1 MPKCIRVRDYMS
13 ARVITFAPDMEILEA
28 VHILVVNRISGAPV
42 LDLRGNLIGMLSER
56 DCIKVALNAAYHN
69 EWGGRVEE
77 FMSREVKTVDADA
90 SIVDIAEIFVEMSY
104 RRLPV
109 LERNRLVGNAREG
122 EDERGGGCE
131 QTARRQQPAQRAGR

>member
-1 MPKCIRVRDYMS
+1 MPKSIRVRDYMS
-13 ARVITFAPDMEILEA
+13 ASLITFTPDMEILEA
-28 VHILVVNRISGAPV
+28 VHVLVTNRISGAPV
-42 LDLRGNLIGMLSER
+42 LDLHGNLIGMLSEQ

-109 LERNRLVGNAREG
+109 VERNRLVGQISRH
-122 EDERGGGCE
+122 DIL
-131 QTARRQQPAQRAGR
+131 RAMEILH

>member
-1 MPKCIRVRDYMS
+1 MPKSIRVRDYMS
-13 ARVITFAPDMEILEA
+13 ASLITFTPDMEILEA
-28 VHILVVNRISGAPV
+28 VHVLVTNRISGAPV
-42 LDLRGNLIGMLSER
+42 LDLRGNLIGMLSEQ

-109 LERNRLVGNAREG
+109 LERNRLVGQISRH
-122 EDERGGGCE
+122 DIL
-131 QTARRQQPAQRAGR
+131 RAMEILH

>member
-1 MPKCIRVRDYMS
+1 MPKSIRVRDYMS
-13 ARVITFAPDMEILEA
+13 GNVITFTPDMEILEA
-28 VHILVVNRISGAPV
+28 VHILVTNRISGAPV

-90 SIVDIAEIFVEMSY
+90 SIVDVGEIFVEMSY

-109 LERNRLVGNAREG
+109 VENNRLVGQISRH
-122 EDERGGGCE
+122 DIL
-131 QTARRQQPAQRAGR
+131 RAMEHLH

>member
-1 MPKCIRVRDYMS
+1 MARSIRVRDYMS

-28 VHILVVNRISGAPV
+28 VHILVENRISGAPV
-42 LDLRGNLIGMLSER
+42 LDLRGNLIGMLSEQ

-90 SIVDIAEIFVEMSY
+90 SIVDVAEIFVEMSY

-109 LERNRLVGNAREG
+109 VERNRLVGQISRH
-122 EDERGGGCE
+122 DIL
-131 QTARRQQPAQRAGR
+131 RAMEILH

>member
-1 MPKCIRVRDYMS
+1 MPKSIRVRDYMS
-13 ARVITFAPDMEILEA
+13 ASVITFTPDMEILEA
-28 VHILVVNRISGAPV
+28 VHVLVTNRISGAPV
-42 LDLRGNLIGMLSER
+42 LDLRGNLIGMLSEQ

-109 LERNRLVGNAREG
+109 LERNRLVGQISRH
-122 EDERGGGCE
+122 DIL
-131 QTARRQQPAQRAGR
+131 RAMEILH

>member
-1 MPKCIRVRDYMS
+1 MPKSIRVRDYMS
-13 ARVITFAPDMEILEA
+13 GNVITFTPDMEILEA
-28 VHILVVNRISGAPV
+28 VHILVTNRISGAPV
-42 LDLRGNLIGMLSER
+42 LDLRGNLIGMLSEQ

-109 LERNRLVGNAREG
+109 LERNRLVGQISRH
-122 EDERGGGCE
+122 DIL
-131 QTARRQQPAQRAGR
+131 RAMEILH